1 MENIDEDNFFRGVS
15 LTVLKKDFGLTD
27 ADLQNYLPLKTSI
40 LDKNKIDVHFLSHY
54 LKWHPQSNYYYAVKH
69 GGFVTS
75 PERMPGTYT
84 KYASIDDKME
94 DFNYYTLGIKFG
106 IGWTSYIA
114 SWEIRDGDITREGVL
129 PCQKNMI

>member
-1 MENIDEDNFFRGVS
+1 M
-15 LTVLKKDFGLTD
+15 KKDFGLTD

-75 PERMPGTYT
+75 PERMPEHIQNMHQLMIRW
-84 KYASIDDKME
+84 K
-94 DFNYYTLGIKFG
+94 TL
-106 IGWTSYIA
+106 
-114 SWEIRDGDITREGVL
+114 ITTL
-129 PCQKNMI
+129 